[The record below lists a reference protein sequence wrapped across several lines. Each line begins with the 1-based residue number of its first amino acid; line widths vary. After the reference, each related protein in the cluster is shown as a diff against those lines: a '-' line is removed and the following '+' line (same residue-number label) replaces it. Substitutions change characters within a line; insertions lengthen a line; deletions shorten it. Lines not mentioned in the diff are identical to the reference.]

1 MRKVLIKIIMI
12 KADFLHY
19 QLQCIAKSLIATT
32 IINGLLGFC
41 IKASQKWL
49 FYITLLNI
57 LMTFTI
63 RYFFCKR
70 ADTIAMVKIDI
81 NDCNVI
87 IPKGAIL
94 TRPGKDD
101 FLFETVCEHEFKKE
115 ENNEN

>member
-1 MRKVLIKIIMI
+1 MRKVLIKIIMS
-12 KADFLHY
+12 KEDFLHY
-19 QLQCIAKSLIATT
+19 QLQYIAKALITTT
-32 IINGLLGFC
+32 IINGLICFY
-41 IKASQKWL
+41 IKESQRWL
-49 FYITLLNI
+49 FNTTLLNI

-81 NDCNVI
+81 DDCNVI

-94 TRPGKDD
+94 IRPDKDD
-101 FLFETVCEHEFKKE
+101 FLFEAVCEHEFKKE